1 MYSNCDKKDEIFKL
15 QREINDVSFVCDVSY
30 FLEVTRVVGSNILRG
45 LEFVAFQ
52 SFWKVFWVALFR
64 ILYHLTLCKY
74 V

>member
-15 QREINDVSFVCDVSY
+15 PREINDVSFVCDVSY

-52 SFWKVFWVALFR
+52 
-64 ILYHLTLCKY
+64 
-74 V
+74 